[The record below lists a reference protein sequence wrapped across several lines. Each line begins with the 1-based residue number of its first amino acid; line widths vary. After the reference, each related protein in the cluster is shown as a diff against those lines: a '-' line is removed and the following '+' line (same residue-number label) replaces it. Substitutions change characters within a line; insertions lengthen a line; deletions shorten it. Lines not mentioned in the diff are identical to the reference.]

1 MHGWT
6 LFPINASRVSRAAA
20 ALIAAA
26 AVIANSADG
35 VAFAIPSPHSP
46 LIAPP
51 TLATVSPNSGPTTG
65 GTTITLTGTNLTGA
79 TSVMI
84 GGVAATAVTV
94 VSATSVT
101 AVTPPQ
107 VAGVKSVSV
116 TTAEGTATLASAF
129 TAFNVP
135 SWATVVEGVPNPAVV
150 TAASLRA
157 AITASGFAW
166 RVRDTNTNIEMLL
179 IPPGSF
185 NMGCSASI
193 EWPCNSAEGPVH
205 AVQLTNAFYMGRYEV
220 TQAQWT
226 ARMGSNPSQYQGPSA
241 EVPAAQVPNRPVER
255 VSWNS
260 IQSFLASTSLRLP
273 TEAEWEYA
281 YRAGTTTAYH
291 SMPGFPTGTNDD
303 SQLSNIAWFEFNSG
317 EQTRPVG
324 LKAANRFGLHDM
336 SGNVAEWVNDWY
348 SATYYASSPASNPPG
363 PVSGTNRV
371 LRGGFW
377 FFYGFNQLRSSA
389 RAIALPTDSSSFW
402 GFRVARTAT
411 VAAPT
416 LGSVDPSSGPISGG
430 TAITLTGSNLLGVSS
445 VMVGGSAATNVVVVN
460 STTVTAVTPP
470 GATGAKDVS
479 VTTVFGTA
487 MLPSA
492 FTYVAPWFAVLEQ
505 SPDPT
510 VVTDATL
517 RNAIIATGLPW
528 RVRDNAT
535 QIEMLLVPPGT
546 FNMGCSASGQDSCN
560 SDETPIR
567 AVTLTRAFYIGR
579 YEVSQ
584 TEWRNRVGSN
594 PSYFQGPNYPDAANR
609 PVEQVTWSSAKAFVD
624 AAGLRLP
631 TEAEWEYAYR
641 AGTTTAFHGWPIALN
656 ADPAPAGTN
665 DAARASV
672 FAWFVGNNGDVASP
686 SYGTKV
692 IGQLAGNG
700 LGLHDMSG
708 NVAEFTN
715 DWRDNYPAGAATDP
729 TGPASGSSR
738 VLRGG
743 SWLDGQALLRAS
755 ARAGVVVDD
764 SAATRG
770 FRVARSP

>member
-1 MHGWT
+1 
-6 LFPINASRVSRAAA
+6 
-20 ALIAAA
+20 
-26 AVIANSADG
+26 
-35 VAFAIPSPHSP
+35 
-46 LIAPP
+46 
-51 TLATVSPNSGPTTG
+51 
-65 GTTITLTGTNLTGA
+65 
-79 TSVMI
+79 MI

-135 SWATVVEGVPNPAVV
+135 SWATVVEGLPNPTVV
-150 TAASLRA
+150 TNATLRA

-166 RVRDTNTNIEMLL
+166 RVRDTSTNIEMLL
-179 IPPGSF
+179 VPPGSF
-185 NMGCSASI
+185 NMGCSASF
-193 EWPCNSAEGPVH
+193 EWPCNSAENPVH

-226 ARMGSNPSQYQGPSA
+226 ARMGSNPSEYQGASA
-241 EVPAAQVPNRPVER
+241 QVPAAQVPNRPVER
-255 VSWNS
+255 VSWNA
-260 IQSFLASTSLRLP
+260 IQSFLSSTSLRLP

-291 SMPGFPTGTNDD
+291 SMPGFPNGTNDD
-303 SQLSNIAWFEFNSG
+303 SRLSTIAWFEFNSA

-324 LKAANRFGLHDM
+324 LKAANGFGLHDM

-348 SATYYASSPASNPPG
+348 SATYYASSPAANPPG
-363 PVSGTNRV
+363 PASGTNRV

-416 LGSVDPSSGPISGG
+416 LGSVAPSSGPTSGG
-430 TAITLTGSNLLGVSS
+430 TAITLTGSNLLGVTS
-445 VMVGGSAATNVVVVN
+445 VTVGGSAATSVAVLN

-470 GATGAKDVS
+470 GVAGARDVS
-479 VTTVFGTA
+479 VTTSFGTA
-487 MLPSA
+487 TLPSA

-505 SPDPT
+505 DPDPT
-510 VVTDATL
+510 VVTDTAL
-517 RNAIIATGLPW
+517 RSAIIATGLPW
-528 RVRDNAT
+528 RVRDTTT

-546 FNMGCSASGQDSCN
+546 FSMGCSASSQDPCS
-560 SDETPIR
+560 SDETPVR
-567 AVTLTRAFYIGR
+567 AVTLTQAFYIGR
-579 YEVSQ
+579 YEVTQ

-594 PSYFQGPNYPDAANR
+594 PSYFQGANYPDAANR
-609 PVEQVTWSSAKAFVD
+609 PVEQVSWNSAKAFVD

-641 AGTTTAFHGWPIALN
+641 AGTSTAFHGWPIALN
-656 ADPAPAGTN
+656 AEAAPNGTN
-665 DAARASV
+665 DGNRISV
-672 FAWFVGNNGDVASP
+672 FGWFVGNNGEAASP
-686 SYGTKV
+686 GFGTKV
-692 IGQLAGNG
+692 VGQLAGNG
-700 LGLHDMSG
+700 LGLHDMAG
-708 NVAEFTN
+708 NVAEYTDDWLGTYPSGPATN
-715 DWRDNYPAGAATDP
+715 P
-729 TGPASGSSR
+729 TGPSTGFSR
-738 VLRGG
+738 VFRGG
-743 SWLDGQALLRAS
+743 SWFDKGR
-755 ARAGVVVDD
+755 D
-764 SAATRG
+764 
-770 FRVARSP
+770 